1 MYAVIKSGGKQIKVA
16 KDDIIQVEKLAAD
29 EGESV
34 AFESVLLVNDGTAT
48 TTGTPHVDGATVTG
62 EVVKQTRASTIL
74 VFKKIRRHHHRR
86 KNGHRQYLTT
96 VRITDILTGGKKP
109 AKKAVAK
116 APAKDEGAT
125 EASAPKKTKAE
136 EAPAKKTAT
145 KSAAKKPAKK
155 AAAKPAAKKAP
166 ATKSASGKATDDKTE
181 T

>member
-1 MYAVIKSGGKQIKVA
+1 MYAVIKTGGKQIKVS
-16 KDDIIQVEKLAAD
+16 KDDIVQVERLAAS

-34 AFESVLLVNDGTAT
+34 TFESVLLVNDGTGT

-86 KNGHRQYLTT
+86 KNGHRQHLTA

-109 AKKAVAK
+109 AKKTAAK
-116 APAKDEGAT
+116 APAKDDSDTKSPAAE
-125 EASAPKKTKAE
+125 TKAKAE
-136 EAPAKKTAT
+136 KAPAKKAT
-145 KSAAKKPAKK
+145 AKKATAKK

-166 ATKSASGKATDDKTE
+166 AAKSASDKAADDKTE